1 MSKCVRSARVRRVSS
16 QATRSTSRRT
26 RSARRV
32 MSSRLP
38 IGVATTKSVPLRLR
52 RLLLRFRDEQGPLV
66 VQDDLAR
73 DDALLEPLDGRQ
85 LVHDLEHDLLQDRPE
100 SPRAGPPLERLL
112 RDRRHRVVRELQ
124 ADLLEVKYFWYCL
137 VIAFFGSLRMRISAV
152 SSRSWS
158 VAMTGSRP
166 TNSGMSPYFRRSSGW
181 IITRRSP
188 TRRSSRRLIS
198 APKPMPERPTR
209 ASMILS
215 SPTKAPPHRKR
226 TFDVS
231 TWMNS
236 WCGCF
241 RPPWGG
247 TLATVPSRIFR
258 SAC

>member
-16 QATRSTSRRT
+16 HVLRSTSRRT
-26 RSARRV
+26 RSPRRV

-52 RLLLRFRDEQGPLV
+52 RLLLRFRDEQRPLV

-73 DDALLEPLDGRQ
+73 NDALLEPLDGRQ
-85 LVHDLEHDLLQDRPE
+85 VIHDLEHDLLQDRPE
-100 SPRAGPPLERLL
+100 PTRAGPPLERLP
-112 RDRRHRVVRELQ
+112 RDGRHRVVRELQ
-124 ADLLEVKYFWYCL
+124 ADL
-137 VIAFFGSLRMRISAV
+137 
-152 SSRSWS
+152 
-158 VAMTGSRP
+158 
-166 TNSGMSPYFRRSSGW
+166 
-181 IITRRSP
+181 
-188 TRRSSRRLIS
+188 
-198 APKPMPERPTR
+198 PTR

-215 SPTKAPPHRKR
+215 RPTKAPPQRKR

-247 TLATVPSRIFR
+247 TLATVPSRILSR
-258 SAC
+258 ACWTPSPETSRVIEGFSDLRAILSISSI